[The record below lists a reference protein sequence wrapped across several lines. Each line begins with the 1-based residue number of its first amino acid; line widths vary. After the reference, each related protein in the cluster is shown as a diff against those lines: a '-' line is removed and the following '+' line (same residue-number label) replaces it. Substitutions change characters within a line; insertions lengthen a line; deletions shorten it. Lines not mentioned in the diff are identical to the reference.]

1 VALYEEPYG
10 AILEALASGT
20 PTPGGGT
27 AAALAGAM
35 AASLAEMVAN
45 LTLNRKKYI
54 AVQPHMEQVAKESR
68 ELRARL
74 LSLADEDAAVYLGV
88 MAAYKLPKGSDSEI
102 SDRNG
107 AILRAIEQAA
117 RVPLTTAD
125 CALRVLELVSTV
137 AQKGNQNAITD
148 AGVAM
153 LLGQAAVE
161 GALYN
166 VYINLSSLEIKPS
179 WAISMTEE
187 AENIARQ
194 ASALQLTVREQLQ
207 AIK

>member
-1 VALYEEPYG
+1 
-10 AILEALASGT
+10 
-20 PTPGGGT
+20 
-27 AAALAGAM
+27 M
-35 AASLAEMVAN
+35 
-45 LTLNRKKYI
+45 
-54 AVQPHMEQVAKESR
+54 
-68 ELRARL
+68 
-74 LSLADEDAAVYLGV
+74 
-88 MAAYKLPKGSDSEI
+88 
-102 SDRNG
+102 
-107 AILRAIEQAA
+107 
-117 RVPLTTAD
+117 
-125 CALRVLELVSTV
+125 STV
-137 AQKGNQNAITD
+137 AQKGNQNALTD

-166 VYINLSSLEIKPS
+166 VYINLSSLEHKPS